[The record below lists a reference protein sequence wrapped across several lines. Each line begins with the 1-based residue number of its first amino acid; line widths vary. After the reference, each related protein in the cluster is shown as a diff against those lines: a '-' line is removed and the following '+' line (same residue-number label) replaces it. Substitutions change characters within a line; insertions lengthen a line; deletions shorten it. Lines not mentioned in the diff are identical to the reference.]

1 MALKV
6 FLNSTSPEEA
16 VRIMYE
22 QPGRG
27 AYLAGGTDLLC
38 SPEWPDFVVNI
49 KGLLATLTQEAGEL
63 LIGASVTISQIAAWQ
78 ELSEADDGLM
88 RSCARQF
95 ASEQIRNMATVGGNL
110 ASAVPSADFATP
122 LLALE
127 AQCVIQAPEGQR
139 TVPLEK
145 FFAGPHQSILGKELL
160 VELRFPVP
168 AAGVKTEFLKIGR
181 NSGDIATINVAT
193 LLELEGDTIQKA
205 RIALGAIAP
214 TPIRAYAA
222 EAFLAGKPASDE
234 NIQRAADLAREA
246 VQPIS
251 DQRASADYRRQMS
264 MVLTRRALQRCL
276 GRNQ

>member
-1 MALKV
+1 MAVKV
-6 FLNSTSPEEA
+6 FFNPASPQEA

-22 QPGRG
+22 QPGQG

-49 KGLLATLTQEAGEL
+49 RGLLATLAQEAGEL
-63 LIGASVTISQIAAWQ
+63 VIGAAATISRIAAWQ
-78 ELSEADDGLM
+78 ALSEADDGLM
-88 RSCARQF
+88 QSCARGF

-139 TVPLEK
+139 TIPLEG
-145 FFAGPHQSILGKELL
+145 FFAGPHQSVLDRELL
-160 VELRFPVP
+160 LKIRLPLP
-168 AAGVKTEFLKIGR
+168 SAGVRTEFLKIGR
-181 NSGDIATINVAT
+181 NPGDIATINVAT
-193 LLELEGDTIQKA
+193 LLELECDKIQKA
-205 RIALGAIAP
+205 RIALGAVAP

-222 EAFLAGKPASDE
+222 EEFLAGKPASDE